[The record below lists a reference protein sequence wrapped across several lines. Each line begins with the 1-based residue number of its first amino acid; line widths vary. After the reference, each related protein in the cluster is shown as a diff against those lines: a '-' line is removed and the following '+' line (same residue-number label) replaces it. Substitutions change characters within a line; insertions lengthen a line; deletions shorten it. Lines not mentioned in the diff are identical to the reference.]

1 MKKLLCG
8 MLSLLILLSLAGCEQ
23 KQAVDTNMTPNEIAE
38 SIARSQTDLPELIQ
52 ITSADADFS
61 TWVSDYYQISAE
73 QVEDGAI
80 FYADG
85 VKASEIAV
93 LVLTNQKNAEAA
105 RATLSKY
112 IESRTG
118 IFEGY
123 APQQAA
129 LAKGGIV
136 SVNGK
141 YVALLICKDTS
152 AAKAAFLNCFGDTA
166 QNPSEAETILNPSSE
181 AETEPA
187 SEAKEGT
194 GITSVQE
201 ETEEPVTVED
211 YYSTESV
218 LRAWRSGDTSRL
230 SEESLCVLHAAEE
243 VIRQE
248 ITDDMSDYE
257 KELAIHDWITDWCS
271 FDYSVFGRSSDG
283 FTDGSNTP
291 YGVLI
296 DRSAMCHGYS
306 STFQLFMDMLDI
318 ECMTVFGIPGSNGVE
333 HSWNQVKLDGEWYC
347 VDCAWD
353 DPIGGSPCHTYFNVT
368 SDYLRSG
375 SIHRWDES
383 AVPEASGTAWAYGK
397 H

>member
-1 MKKLLCG
+1 
-8 MLSLLILLSLAGCEQ
+8 MLSLLILLSLSGCGQ

-38 SIARSQTDLPELIQ
+38 SIVRSQTELPELIQ

-61 TWVSDYYQISAE
+61 TWVSDYYQLPTE
-73 QVEDGAI
+73 QVENGVI

-85 VKASEIAV
+85 VEASEIAV
-93 LVLTNQKNAEAA
+93 LVLADEKNAEAIEE
-105 RATLSKY
+105 TLSKY
-112 IESRTG
+112 IENRAG
-118 IFEGY
+118 VFEGY

-152 AAKAAFLNCFGDTA
+152 AAKAAFLNCFEENNSISS
-166 QNPSEAETILNPSSE
+166 QAETISKSDSQKSESESFDTENNSYDSSAVLQAWKSGDDSTLSDRNRQILN
-181 AETEPA
+181 A
-187 SEAKEGT
+187 AKE
-194 GITSVQE
+194 
-201 ETEEPVTVED
+201 
-211 YYSTESV
+211 V
-218 LRAWRSGDTSRL
+218 LV
-230 SEESLCVLHAAEE
+230 SE
-243 VIRQE
+243 IK
-248 ITDDMSDYE
+248 DGMNDYE
-257 KELAIHDWITDWCS
+257 KELTIHDFITGHSGFSMDAFS
-271 FDYSVFGRSSDG
+271 RSTDNRKESD
-283 FTDGSNTP
+283 TDTP

-296 DRSAMCHGYS
+296 GGRGNCWGYS

-318 ECMTVFGIPGSNGVE
+318 ECITVYGNPNNSGVE
-333 HSWNQVKLDGEWYC
+333 HAWNQVKLDGEWYC

-368 SDYLRSG
+368 SDYLRNG

-383 AVPEASGTAWAYGK
+383 TVPEATGTVWAYGK